1 MERMEFNQSKNIHK
15 KIFNIFINKN
25 TKFTHLYLPQRF
37 DYQIHLIPGAKQCL
51 SKIVSLSCY
60 TRIND
65 KVLIGLAEICQSI
78 KKLELFIEEKENNYG
93 ITKLIDASKTL
104 IDVRLITDYGFCND
118 FIINYSYTSI
128 IDVAFHIILENS
140 LIKHAH
146 TLQYI
151 KMTTPP
157 KTKILSFLVNL
168 KKLEL
173 YVNNQNNN
181 SNNLGNIFLPSLQI
195 LKSNVVKINILRNL
209 FVNTNGNLIKIGIDD
224 IPHNEIDNKNII
236 QAIYQNCPNLILIKF
251 KFNNILSYGTIK
263 LESLKL
269 FFDNWK
275 CRSPIS
281 LQFDSYNGCS
291 DLIDLIGEYKLEG
304 IINKFDHLH
313 GSNYFEDF
321 EW

>member
-1 MERMEFNQSKNIHK
+1 
-15 KIFNIFINKN
+15 
-25 TKFTHLYLPQRF
+25 
-37 DYQIHLIPGAKQCL
+37 
-51 SKIVSLSCY
+51 
-60 TRIND
+60 
-65 KVLIGLAEICQSI
+65 
-78 KKLELFIEEKENNYG
+78 
-93 ITKLIDASKTL
+93 
-104 IDVRLITDYGFCND
+104 
-118 FIINYSYTSI
+118 
-128 IDVAFHIILENS
+128 
-140 LIKHAH
+140 
-146 TLQYI
+146 
-151 KMTTPP
+151 MTTPP

-236 QAIYQNCPNLILIKF
+236 QAIYQNCPNLMYLKLMIRNESILELEQLLINCQYLVGLYFFAIKTFDWDELFKVLTISSPTSLIKF

-275 CRSPIS
+275 GRNPIS

>member
-1 MERMEFNQSKNIHK
+1 METEIYYLTHLNLYEINSIINNNYSKYKNKISFIK
-15 KIFNIFINKN
+15 NEIFNILINKD

-37 DYQIHLIPGAKQCL
+37 DYQIHLILGAKQSL

-78 KKLELFIEEKENNYG
+78 KKLELFIEERENNYG

-104 IDVRLITDYGFCND
+104 INVRLITDYVFYN
-118 FIINYSYTSI
+118 
-128 IDVAFHIILENS
+128 
-140 LIKHAH
+140 
-146 TLQYI
+146 
-151 KMTTPP
+151 
-157 KTKILSFLVNL
+157 
-168 KKLEL
+168 
-173 YVNNQNNN
+173 
-181 SNNLGNIFLPSLQI
+181 
-195 LKSNVVKINILRNL
+195 RNL

-224 IPHNEIDNKNII
+224 IPYNEIDNKNII
-236 QAIYQNCPNLILIKF
+236 QAIYQNCPNLMYLKYKIRNESILELEQLLINCQYLVGLYFYAIKTFDWDELFKVLTISSPTSLIKF
-251 KFNNILSYGTIK
+251 KFNKILSNKIK

-275 CRSPIS
+275 GRNPIS
-281 LQFDSYNGCS
+281 LQLDPYNVCS

-304 IINKFDHLH
+304 IINKFDYLC
-313 GSNYFEDF
+313 GTDGRYYFEDF

>member
-1 MERMEFNQSKNIHK
+1 MSKLNK
-15 KIFNIFINKN
+15 DIFYLIFEELQNDNKA
-25 TKFTHLYLPQRF
+25 LY
-37 DYQIHLIPGAKQCL
+37 
-51 SKIVSLSCY
+51 SSLLVNK
-60 TRIND
+60 TLIND

-236 QAIYQNCPNLILIKF
+236 QAIYQNCPNLM
-251 KFNNILSYGTIK
+251 Y
-263 LESLKL
+263 LKL
-269 FFDNWK
+269 MIRNESILELEQLLINCQYLVGLYFFAIKTFDWDELFK
-275 CRSPIS
+275 VLTISSPTSRSPIS